1 MVTDIDFR
9 HHMQV
14 LEVRK
19 ILEHL
24 IVVRAARF
32 ATEQEKERA
41 RQCAE
46 SMEIAISQGDS
57 VTFMRLDG
65 LLNDLVNGCAY
76 HPVAV
81 KALRPLRSLSR
92 RFWCRYSHAYPSAL
106 ELVGGRS
113 EEHTSEL
120 QSLMRSS
127 YAVFCWNKR
136 NHATPNNLSNIT

>member
-46 SMEIAISQGDS
+46 SMEIAITQGDR
-57 VTFMRLDG
+57 VHFMRLDG
-65 LLNDLVNGCAY
+65 LLNDLVNGFDY
-76 HPVAV
+76 HPVPV
-81 KALRPLRSLSR
+81 KELRPRSPLSR
-92 RFWCRYSHAYPSAL
+92 PLDRKV
-106 ELVGGRS
+106 EV
-113 EEHTSEL
+113 
-120 QSLMRSS
+120 
-127 YAVFCWNKR
+127 K
-136 NHATPNNLSNIT
+136 

>member
-106 ELVGGRS
+106 ELVGGTHVGVLRAMGAGDSRS

-120 QSLMRSS
+120 QSLMRIS
-127 YAVFCWNKR
+127 YA
-136 NHATPNNLSNIT
+136 